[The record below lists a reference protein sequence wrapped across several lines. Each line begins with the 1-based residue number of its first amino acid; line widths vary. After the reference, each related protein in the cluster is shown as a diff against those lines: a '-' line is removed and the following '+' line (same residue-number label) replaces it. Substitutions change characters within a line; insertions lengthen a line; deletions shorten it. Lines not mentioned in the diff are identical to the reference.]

1 MTVKAISPELK
12 TQFNLGDD
20 AKGVVITEV
29 AGDSPAAQENI
40 RPGDLIVEVGQEE
53 VGSPPEILAKV
64 NQAKQDGKKSILL
77 LVDRQGDLRF
87 VALRFKE

>member
-1 MTVKAISPELK
+1 VSNIGPELK
-12 TQFNLGDD
+12 TQYSLPET

-29 AGDSPAAQENI
+29 NGSSPAAAENL

-53 VGSPPEILAKV
+53 VGSPPEVTAKV
-64 NQAKQDGKKSILL
+64 NQAKQEGKKSILL
-77 LVDRQGDLRF
+77 LIDRQGDLRF